1 MQLARNRLL
10 LSLILA
16 SIVAFTAASAHAGT
30 TSLSHRLGGS
40 TASVHVLK
48 PGSTTFNGEPDG
60 GTPHPL
66 EAPKMLVPTRRD
78 ENGRVSAPQWFMWIG
93 RVWMLRLLGVS

>member
-16 SIVAFTAASAHAGT
+16 AIVAFSAASAHARPTLPSVRAGT
-30 TSLSHRLGGS
+30 AAT
-40 TASVHVLK
+40 TVHVLK

-66 EAPKMLVPTRRD
+66 EAPKYLVPVSGGGADGTR
-78 ENGRVSAPQWFMWIG
+78 VPLWFVWIG
-93 RVWMLRLLGVS
+93 RVWIMRLLGVS